1 MLEELSL
8 LTNRGSKMFKLRQM
22 RVEKFIYEN
31 HPDVFSDSSM
41 VSMDIN
47 HSLKA
52 QCLSWQLLGCPQFPQ
67 IPPTLSPGEMRNS
80 LRSSIYSVPNDSR
93 VS

>member
-41 VSMDIN
+41 VSSELYYSQ
-47 HSLKA
+47 SLVPLLTA
-52 QCLSWQLLGCPQFPQ
+52 SW
-67 IPPTLSPGEMRNS
+67 
-80 LRSSIYSVPNDSR
+80 
-93 VS
+93 